1 MSRIALLAAAVT
13 VTAALTAPAAGGAQD
28 SERQCFWANQ
38 VSGFSDA
45 GPKRALLRIGN
56 KETWELT
63 LSPGCPDVNWAMSI
77 GIRSRGSERICSGSD
92 AELLVP
98 NASGSGTQR
107 CFLRSVRK
115 LPGEG
120 PAAAPEEKRTP

>member
-1 MSRIALLAAAVT
+1 MRRIALLAAAVSA
-13 VTAALTAPAAGGAQD
+13 TAALSAPAAGGAQQ

-45 GPKRALLRIGN
+45 GPDRALLRIGN
-56 KETWELT
+56 KDMWELT

-92 AELLVP
+92 AELIVP
-98 NASGSGTQR
+98 NASGSGSQR
-107 CFLRSVRK
+107 CFLRSIRK
-115 LPGEG
+115 LPDQE
-120 PAAAPEEKRTP
+120 AAAARGEKQAP